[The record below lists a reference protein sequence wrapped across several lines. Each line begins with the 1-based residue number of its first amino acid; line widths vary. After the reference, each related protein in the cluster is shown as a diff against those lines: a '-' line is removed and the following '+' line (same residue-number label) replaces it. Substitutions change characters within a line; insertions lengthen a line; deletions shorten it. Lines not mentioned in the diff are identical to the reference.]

1 MVAELEISASL
12 AAKMAADVHAAM
24 SKYAGNKDITLG
36 TAIMAMVWLTSDMLA
51 HVLLNNPEEL
61 REPLVS
67 TAQGLI
73 QMCTDVSL
81 EKGERCGIQ
90 ECLEKIDR
98 KLKEEE
104 QKESEKRKERTK
116 NNATMG
122 NYTEKAEEIAKEIDS
137 LPPYQQVSNSLQIV

>member
-1 MVAELEISASL
+1 MTAELKIKAAL

-24 SKYAGNKDITLG
+24 SKYADNKDITLG
-36 TAIMAMVWLTSDMLA
+36 TTLMAMIWLTSDMLA
-51 HVLLNNPEEL
+51 QVLLNNPEEL

-67 TAQGLI
+67 TVQGMI

-90 ECLEKIDR
+90 ECLEAIDR

-104 QKESEKRKERTK
+104 QKESEK
-116 NNATMG
+116 
-122 NYTEKAEEIAKEIDS
+122 EEE
-137 LPPYQQVSNSLQIV
+137 QN

>member
-1 MVAELEISASL
+1 MTATLEINASL

-24 SKYAGNKDITLG
+24 SKYADNKDITLG
-36 TAIMAMVWLTSDMLA
+36 TTLMAMVWLTSDLLA

-67 TAQGLI
+67 TVQGMI

-90 ECLEKIDR
+90 ECLEKIGR
-98 KLKEEE
+98 KLREEE
-104 QKESEKRKERTK
+104 
-116 NNATMG
+116 
-122 NYTEKAEEIAKEIDS
+122 AENEHK
-137 LPPYQQVSNSLQIV
+137 

>member
-1 MVAELEISASL
+1 MTATLEINASL

-24 SKYAGNKDITLG
+24 SKYADNKDITLG
-36 TAIMAMVWLTSDMLA
+36 TTLMAMVWLTSDLLTD
-51 HVLLNNPEEL
+51 VLLNNPEEL

-90 ECLEKIDR
+90 ECLEAIDR

-104 QKESEKRKERTK
+104 QKESEKKEGQ
-116 NNATMG
+116 N
-122 NYTEKAEEIAKEIDS
+122 
-137 LPPYQQVSNSLQIV
+137 

>member
-1 MVAELEISASL
+1 MVAELKIRASL

-24 SKYAGNKDITLG
+24 SKYADNKDITLG
-36 TAIMAMVWLTSDMLA
+36 TTLMSMVWLTSDMLA

-61 REPLVS
+61 REPLVD

-73 QMCTDVSL
+73 RMCTDVSL

-90 ECLEKIDR
+90 ECLEAIDR

-104 QKESEKRKERTK
+104 QKESEKKEGL
-116 NNATMG
+116 N
-122 NYTEKAEEIAKEIDS
+122 
-137 LPPYQQVSNSLQIV
+137 